1 MFLCMRYYEAKGHWP
16 LMKPRTK
23 EFDDDEAAEKSSEEV
38 EEKTSQNQGVFPTS
52 TTREIPA

>member
-1 MFLCMRYYEAKGHWP
+1 MRYYEAKGHWP